1 MTIPLVVGNWKMHGS
16 RSECSNLARSIVRD
30 LHETP
35 ASVEVA
41 IAPPYTALGPVK
53 EVLKKSK
60 IRLAAQNC
68 HWQDSGAFT
77 GEVSP
82 SMLKEIG
89 CDCVILGHSERRHIL
104 DESDRMIA
112 QKITA
117 ALRNG
122 LRVIL
127 CLGETLRE
135 RRGGRTGAVISRQ
148 LRIALKDTGKAAI
161 QNVEIA
167 YEPVW
172 AIGTGQN
179 ATSEQISRV
188 HSQIRNFLVK
198 SFGAETGN
206 RIRILYG
213 GSVKADNAAELM
225 RTPQVNGLLVGGA
238 SLNPDAFLSIVRIA
252 SQSNKL

>member
-1 MTIPLVVGNWKMHGS
+1 MINSLIVGNWKMHGS
-16 RSECSNLARSIVRD
+16 RPECANLARSIVHALD
-30 LHETP
+30 EGTP

-41 IAPPYTALGPVK
+41 IAPPYTALASVK
-53 EVLKKSK
+53 EIVKDSNV
-60 IRLAAQNC
+60 RLGAQNC
-68 HWQDSGAFT
+68 HWQESGAFT

-89 CDCVILGHSERRHIL
+89 CDYVILGHSERRHIL
-104 DESDRMIA
+104 GESDRMVA
-112 QKITA
+112 QKIAA

-135 RRGGRTGAVISRQ
+135 RRAGRTSAVVSRQ
-148 LRIALKDTGKAAI
+148 LRIALKDLGKAAI
-161 QNVEIA
+161 QDIEIA

-179 ATSEQISRV
+179 ATSEQVSRV

-198 SFGAETGN
+198 SFGAAKGN
-206 RIRILYG
+206 RVRILYG
-213 GSVKADNAAELM
+213 GSVKADNAAVLM
-225 RTPQVNGLLVGGA
+225 STPQVNGLLVGGA
-238 SLNPDAFLSIVRIA
+238 SLNPDAFLQIVH
-252 SQSNKL
+252 SGTKQ